1 MKKKILSLGI
11 VAVLIIMLVVLTGCG
26 ENTTQNNGEQ
36 GTAEEVTEV
45 GKLDLEVQGI
55 WDFSEGLA
63 KVKINDK
70 YGFINTKGEIVIEA
84 KYESASDF
92 SEGLA
97 VVGIPDTEK
106 ESTQYYKPEKYG
118 YIDKDGNVVIEPQ
131 YEGCSDFKD
140 GKATVKKGI
149 KGAFIDKTGKELT
162 DFKYT
167 HGTGSDG
174 VPLLLGDGL
183 AVVSA
188 IDVGIKTGFFAI
200 IDTNNN
206 YEPIVNQTFGSVEEL
221 SSGLIAVKQAESMN
235 KGKYGYIDSKGN
247 LVIDYQYDTA
257 WTFINEMAMV
267 EKDGKVGLINSKG
280 EVIVDF
286 KYPDSNSMMTTDF
299 SKDNNGMISLYD
311 GEQYIYFDKDGN
323 EKIKLEKGI
332 SASDFAEG
340 YAKVKKDDKY
350 GYIDTNGKLV
360 IDYQYKSALDFSD
373 GLAYVT
379 KDSDSF
385 EFINNKGKTIIAGKI
400 VKEKE

>member
-1 MKKKILSLGI
+1 MKKKILGLGI
-11 VAVLIIMLVVLTGCG
+11 VAILIIMLVVLTGCG
-26 ENTTQNNGEQ
+26 EKTTQNNGEE

-63 KVKINDK
+63 KIEMNDK

-84 KYESASDF
+84 KYESASNF

-106 ESTQYYKPEKYG
+106 ESTQYSKPQKYG
-118 YIDKDGNVVIEPQ
+118 YIDKEGNVVIEPQ

-167 HGTGSDG
+167 YGYSSSI
-174 VPLLLGDGL
+174 PQLLGEGL
-183 AVVSA
+183 ALVDAS
-188 IDVGIKTGFFAI
+188 DVGIKTGFYAI
-200 IDTNNN
+200 IDTNND
-206 YEPIVNQTFGSVEEL
+206 YRPIVNQSFGSVEEL
-221 SSGLIAVKQAESMN
+221 SSGLIAVKQADSAN
-235 KGKYGYIDSKGN
+235 KGKYGYIDAKGN

-286 KYPDSNSMMTTDF
+286 KYPDSNNMVTVDF
-299 SKDNNGMISLYD
+299 SKDNNGMILLYN
-311 GEQYIYFDKDGN
+311 GEQEIYFDKDGN

-332 SASDFAEG
+332 SGRDFAEG
-340 YAKVKKDDKY
+340 YAKVEKDDKC

-379 KDSDSF
+379 KDSDTF

-400 VKEKE
+400 VKNSSN

>member
-1 MKKKILSLGI
+1 MKKKVLSLGI
-11 VAVLIIMLVVLTGCG
+11 VAILIAMLVLLTGCG

-45 GKLDLEVQGI
+45 GKLDLEVQGV

-63 KVKINDK
+63 KIKMNDK

-84 KYESASDF
+84 KYESASNF

-106 ESTQYYKPEKYG
+106 ESTQYSKPQKYG

-149 KGAFIDKTGKELT
+149 KDAFIDKTGKQLT
-162 DFKYT
+162 DFIYT
-167 HGTGSDG
+167 HGLGSSSNQQM
-174 VPLLLGDGL
+174 LGGGL

-188 IDVGIKTGFFAI
+188 SDVGIKTGWYTI
-200 IDTNNN
+200 IDTNND
-206 YEPIVNQTFGSVEEL
+206 YKPIVNESFGDVGTL
-221 SSGLIAVKQAESMN
+221 SSGLIAVKQADSTN
-235 KGKYGYIDSKGN
+235 KGKYGYIDTKGN

-257 WTFINEMAMV
+257 YTFINEMAMV

-286 KYPDSNSMMTTDF
+286 KYPDSNNMVTVDF
-299 SKDNNGMISLYD
+299 SKDNNGMILLYD
-311 GEQYIYFDKDGN
+311 GEQEIYFDKDGN

-332 SASDFAEG
+332 SGRNFAEG
-340 YAKVKKDDKY
+340 YAKVEKDDKN
-350 GYIDTNGKLV
+350 GYIDANGKLV
-360 IDYQYKSALDFSD
+360 IDYQYKTALDFSD

-379 KDSDSF
+379 KDSNSF

-400 VKEKE
+400 VK